1 MLRTGNKVFG
11 NMWEWEKTPPLPPKG
26 DAIIFKTVSLHSSL
40 LSLKKTAFLFLPL
53 RPCAALIAGT
63 CRWMELQRQEPL
75 GADPAEMLAPGLL
88 QRPPALPHVRDRH
101 SQAAPFK
108 ERASVHS
115 SWIQVKISSEK
126 KRNRCYFLSD
136 MLCRSI
142 IGIQLP

>member
-1 MLRTGNKVFG
+1 MLRTGKKVFG
-11 NMWEWEKTPPLPPKG
+11 NMWEWEKTPPLPLKG

-40 LSLKKTAFLFLPL
+40 LSLEKTASLLLPSQ
-53 RPCAALIAGT
+53 PCTALIAGR

-75 GADPAEMLAPGLL
+75 GADPAEMLARGLL
-88 QRPPALPHVRDRH
+88 QRAPPALLQVGDKH
-101 SQAAPFK
+101 SQAVPFK

-136 MLCRSI
+136 KLCRSI
-142 IGIQLP
+142 IGI